1 MFEFECPPFQP
12 HAWMRGPH
20 LQTILPTFWSR
31 ATKLD
36 SATQRRHLEL
46 GDGDTLVLHDDCPP
60 RWRQGERAALLVHG
74 LGGSHA
80 SPYMQR
86 LAAKLTRVG
95 IRAFR
100 LDMRGHGLGYSLAQQ
115 PGHAGRSED
124 TRAAVLEIAK
134 QCPGSPVTVVGV
146 SMGGNIVLKM
156 LGESGEVAV
165 GQVDSAVAVAPPIAL
180 AECCRGMMRRESR
193 IYSRAFTKA
202 LIRQVKARRRF
213 IPRLNDIPLAPVP
226 KSLWEFDDRFTAP
239 LAGFRN
245 ADEYYERSSSAPL
258 LARIAVPTLVLS
270 AADDPIVP
278 VSIFHQARYSPT
290 TKLLLTEHGG
300 HVGYIA
306 AQSGEDAD
314 RYWMDWRIVQFIL
327 AQEAA
332 RRSPDSRD
340 KPCETVVR

>member
-20 LQTILPTFWSR
+20 MQTILPSFWSR
-31 ATKLD
+31 AANSN
-36 SATQRRHLEL
+36 SATQRHQLL
-46 GDGDTLVLHDDCPP
+46 LSDGDTLVLHDDCPAN
-60 RWRQGERAALLVHG
+60 WRQGQRAALLGHG

-100 LDMRGHGLGYSLAQQ
+100 LDLRGHGLGYSLAQQ

-124 TRAAVLEIAK
+124 ARAAVLEIAK
-134 QCPGSPVTVVGV
+134 RCPDSPVTVVGV

-180 AECCRGMMRRESR
+180 ADCCRSMMQRESR

-202 LIRQVKARRRF
+202 LVRQVKARRRF
-213 IPRLNDIPLAPVP
+213 IPRLNDIPLTPFP
-226 KSLWEFDDRFTAP
+226 SSLWEFDDRFTAP

-245 ADEYYERSSSAPL
+245 ADEYYERSSSSPL
-258 LARIAVPTLVLS
+258 LARITVPTLVLA

-278 VSIFHQARYSPT
+278 VSIFDQTRYSPT
-290 TKLLLTEHGG
+290 TKLMITEHGG
-300 HVGYIA
+300 HVGY
-306 AQSGEDAD
+306 
-314 RYWMDWRIVQFIL
+314 
-327 AQEAA
+327 
-332 RRSPDSRD
+332 
-340 KPCETVVR
+340 